1 MKNFDNHFLFSET
14 YINDYIK
21 INSSK
26 NKQFDSLKNTFSAI
40 KEWHEPFVDGD
51 YSDEEWVEE
60 FIDLTLDVLGFKKKT
75 DDRVRILYTNTIASS
90 ENPIAICYVLEKNED
105 LDCKVKGNYNAYK
118 TINAAKNN
126 ALEWAMLTNG
136 YKWRIYN
143 TKNVSC
149 YENYLEVDIED
160 SIKKLEEPDTA
171 FMLFHL
177 FFNVKTYYKT
187 ENGEL
192 EIENIKDL
200 SDKKAETIE
209 NFLRGKVEEILKDL
223 CYGLK
228 ENMNFTSYEEQ
239 DRKNI
244 YNDSVILLFR
254 LLFIGYAESRKL
266 LPCSEDDT
274 EYVKNSFFT
283 ICNDA
288 KEILNSGKA
297 VDIKDGFEFW
307 DRIDEYLRIYV
318 DNTYDGG
325 LFENIDKPVLDKYKI
340 SNGYLIKCLAEMTYY
355 RDKKTGLYN
364 EAIEYKDLS
373 VRNLGSIYEGL
384 LEYNLFIA
392 KERLVIRKSKGKVTY
407 IEASNTT
414 LKKSDEANI
423 IEAGGIYLSQDALE
437 RKDTGSYYTPED
449 VVEYIVTNAV
459 GKRILELKEELK
471 EVLKEKTEEMLIEP
485 SPNRKISIKKEIDN
499 ITLDFIEKR
508 ILKLSIIDSAMGSG
522 HFLVNATYNV
532 ANSIVEIICEND
544 WINEDIPTDISYW
557 KRRVVQNC
565 IYGIDINKLAV
576 YLARVSLWL
585 ISASNDKALSF
596 IDHHLKEGNSI
607 IGTDRKHVET
617 KESNTGVIS
626 LFDVEYMDFM
636 GGILSKYKELSSISG
651 NSKNEVEKQKELYKE
666 IQQDLELVKKKY
678 DYYLA
683 SQYNGCIEDNDKYA
697 LLMRSNNMQL
707 FEEEEI
713 KEILKIAKEKK
724 FFHWELEF
732 PEVIMSGGF
741 DIAIGNPPY
750 VEVNSA
756 EYEFC
761 VKEVIK
767 TKNLYSYIIYNNLK
781 YLKTNGKLSYIVLMA
796 LISSKK
802 MKALRDILQGVKGKV
817 SFMNVDSATY
827 PGRLF
832 DGLMIRLTIVNV
844 EKELSKENKI
854 FSTNYLRFFQY
865 ERKNLF
871 NNANYQFVDK
881 SFIKESFIPKI
892 GTELDSRILSKIN
905 LKTKKTMG
913 DFILKQKNDN
923 YIYVRNTGAVYYCM
937 AFNEPPYYMV
947 DGEPKVSSTLSKVY
961 FEKEISKYIPLCI
974 FHSSIFYWFWTIYS
988 DCYHF
993 TSNDLKRFN
1002 VDLKE
1007 LQIDKENFE
1016 KLYFE
1021 ILQSL
1026 DENKALVRYKKS
1038 FGNLE
1043 YHEFRHR
1050 NSKLIFDKVDLL
1062 LAKYYGLT
1070 EEETD
1075 YIINYD
1081 IKYRVGDKTENTLD
1095 EE

>member
-26 NKQFDSLKNTFSAI
+26 NKQFDSLKNIFSAI

-75 DDRVRILYTNTIASS
+75 ADRVRILYTNTITSG

-126 ALEWAMLTNG
+126 SLEWAMLTNG
-136 YKWRIYN
+136 YKWRLYN
-143 TKNVSC
+143 AKNVSC

-177 FFNVKTYYKT
+177 LFNLKTYYKT

-228 ENMNFTSYEEQ
+228 ENINFTSYEEK

-244 YNDSVILLFR
+244 YNDAVILLFR

-297 VDIKDGFEFW
+297 ADIKEGFEFW

-392 KERLVIRKSKGKVTY
+392 KERMVIRKSKGKVTY

-449 VVEYIVTNAV
+449 VVEYIVTNTV
-459 GKRILELKEELK
+459 GKKIQELKSDLNR
-471 EVLKEKTEEMLIEP
+471 VIKEKKELMVIEP
-485 SPNRKISIKKEIDN
+485 NTTIKKSMQKEIDD
-499 ITLDFIEKR
+499 ITLEYIEKN

-522 HFLVNATYNV
+522 HFLVNAAYNV
-532 ANSIVEIICEND
+532 SNFIVEIICEND
-544 WINEDIPTDISYW
+544 WVNEDIPTDISYW
-557 KRRVVQNC
+557 KRRVVENC

-607 IGTDRKHVET
+607 IGTDRKHVEI

-626 LFDVEYMDFM
+626 LFDVDYMDFM

-651 NSKNEVEKQKELYKE
+651 NSKSEVEKQKELYKE

-678 DYYLA
+678 DYYLG
-683 SQYNGCIEDNDKYA
+683 SQYNGGIEDKDKYA
-697 LLMRSNNMQL
+697 LLMKSNTMQS
-707 FEEEEI
+707 FENNEFREI
-713 KEILKIAKEKK
+713 FRIANQNK

-732 PEVIMSGGF
+732 PEVMIRGGF

-750 VEVNSA
+750 VD
-756 EYEFC
+756 
-761 VKEVIK
+761 VKIDDYKYSIDK
-767 TKNLYSYIIYNNLK
+767 TLDTRNLYSYMIDINLIKLNKNGVLGVIVPLSSTTSMSMEQLQTIIKKSCKNI
-781 YLKTNGKLSYIVLMA
+781 YI
-796 LISSKK
+796 SNY
-802 MKALRDILQGVKGKV
+802 DIRP
-817 SFMNVDSATY
+817 S
-827 PGRLF
+827 
-832 DGLMIRLTIVNV
+832 
-844 EKELSKENKI
+844 KI
-854 FSTNYLRFFQY
+854 FSKVDQRLSIILSVKGTEKNITYTTKYLRWY
-865 ERKNLF
+865 KEERKNLF
-871 NNANYQFVDK
+871 ANIDYTELKVSKKYGFYKISSEIENTIIKKLKEISTSIGSYEDNNSNNFIYYHSAVRYWVK
-881 SFIKESFIPKI
+881 SLDFIPEFNKN
-892 GTELDSRILSKIN
+892 GEEARSSKYKKIN
-905 LKTKKTMG
+905 LKENVKREIFIALLNSSLFYWYWIISTDCRDLNKQ
-913 DFILKQKNDN
+913 FILDFPIDISRYTDKNIEKLKSLIKELMDS
-923 YIYVRNTGAVYYCM
+923 YIYN
-937 AFNEPPYYMV
+937 
-947 DGEPKVSSTLSKVY
+947 S
-961 FEKEISKYIPLCI
+961 EISSVKMKTIGEISYRI
-974 FHSSIFYWFWTIYS
+974 FHPKYS
-988 DCYHF
+988 KPIID
-993 TSNDLKRFN
+993 
-1002 VDLKE
+1002 E
-1007 LQIDKENFE
+1007 IDKV
-1016 KLYFE
+1016 
-1021 ILQSL
+1021 IA
-1026 DENKALVRYKKS
+1026 D
-1038 FGNLE
+1038 
-1043 YHEFRHR
+1043 
-1050 NSKLIFDKVDLL
+1050 I
-1062 LAKYYGLT
+1062 YGLND
-1070 EEETD
+1070 EELNF
-1075 YIINYD
+1075 ILNYD
-1081 IKYRVGDKTENTLD
+1081 IKFRLG
-1095 EE
+1095 EEGEE